1 MDIFQ
6 QSISGFPAFI
16 TYFLISIVL
25 LVVFLFIYI
34 RVTPYREI
42 QLIRDGNIAA
52 AVSLSGAMLGFA
64 IPLAHAIAQ
73 SVSIPDMLIWGVIA
87 LLVQI
92 LVYKVVLMV
101 IPSLTTDIPA
111 DKAAQGVFLGALSL
125 TTGILNAACMT
136 Y

>member
-6 QSISGFPAFI
+6 QSISGLPAFL
-16 TYFLISIVL
+16 TYFLVSVGL
-25 LVVFLFIYI
+25 LVVFLLIYL

-42 QLIRDGNIAA
+42 ELIREGNIAA
-52 AVSLSGAMLGFA
+52 ALSVSGAMLGFT

-73 SVSIPDMLIWGVIA
+73 SVSIPDMVIWGVIA

-92 LVYKVVLMV
+92 LVYLIVRML
-101 IPSLTTDIPA
+101 IPRLATDIPA
-111 DKAAQGVFLGALSL
+111 GKVAQGAILGVLSL
-125 TTGILNAACMT
+125 STGILNAACMT